1 MYCSSEWQERESA
14 ILLVFSLSKYVTR
27 IIDPEHLNTI
37 LLAGLHDA
45 SYEVL
50 SMTVKTCCNIMANLI
65 LEKRVP
71 LLQPV
76 LADCVQHL
84 KSFYTSQDVDLL
96 LLLLS
101 TVGDVVS
108 AKQLSV
114 VTAVEALNTAVE
126 VVVSGMRDLQIF
138 SDAKQM
144 NVVRNAAGLL
154 ILYFVEYYSETLLE
168 KGFVA
173 PLVDLALRCISDGVA
188 EVWAG
193 GCGQA

>member
-1 MYCSSEWQERESA
+1 MSRSCSPCW
-14 ILLVFSLSKYVTR
+14 
-27 IIDPEHLNTI
+27 
-37 LLAGLHDA
+37 
-45 SYEVL
+45 
-50 SMTVKTCCNIMANLI
+50 
-65 LEKRVP
+65 
-71 LLQPV
+71 
-76 LADCVQHL
+76 VQHL